1 MMMIKNRKGTRNIKK
16 STKQNIKMRKG
27 MSQTR
32 ERASCSEE
40 GIFFKANCAASL
52 SWRYTENSATFSMIR
67 EGYFMIT
74 LNKAAYLESLYTVP
88 ERR

>member
-1 MMMIKNRKGTRNIKK
+1 MATGNRNESRDRRNSKE
-16 STKQNIKMRKG
+16 QNIRPVNC

-52 SWRYTENSATFSMIR
+52 SWRYTAMSAT
-67 EGYFMIT
+67 
-74 LNKAAYLESLYTVP
+74 LEEVFHDNNIKSKKTHLKSFYTVP